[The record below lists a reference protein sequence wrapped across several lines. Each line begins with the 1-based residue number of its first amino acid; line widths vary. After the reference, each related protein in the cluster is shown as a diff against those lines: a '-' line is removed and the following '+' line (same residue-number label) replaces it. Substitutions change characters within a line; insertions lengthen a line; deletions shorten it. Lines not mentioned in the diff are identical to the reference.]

1 MTMTTQE
8 RNLCLMGE
16 HQRVVLFAG
25 AEVLGNNGSCDFE
38 DDVCG
43 YESDP
48 NNDPWIVNLPGR
60 YIYIEGSADHSGK
73 VGTLTSPELHD
84 LGESCVRLVYQITGT
99 DPGRLNMY
107 IRPEGNSFDFLVWS
121 ASEPSDSWKIASI
134 GVRNVI
140 DKSKIILEGVVSPD
154 QKASIAIFEINITP
168 GYCIVCTFEEN
179 HLCGYNNRWN
189 PNLNWLVGGGSV
201 RDSPS
206 NLPTD
211 HTLDNEQGHY
221 MYVDAIYTTSLHE
234 VAQLMSP
241 VTTFALSG
249 CLSFFYQLEQT
260 QSNLFVVYTKDRMGH
275 YEEVWRANQST
286 HNWSLVKVNVK
297 ASHPFQIV
305 FEVAFSSIKG
315 GYAALDDVSFSS
327 QFCNNKTEFA
337 FDPSVANCNF
347 DQGFCNYS
355 QNHKDGTKWTR
366 LVRKPSAFRFGDHT
380 SGVGGF
386 LISNAM
392 FGYQQEYVAHLAGP
406 LLLANLQY
414 CLRFFYALNHFVTED
429 ALAVYIYG
437 EEDRVQEKIWS
448 IPKSRTGTWFQA
460 EVNYQRQVPTKIVFV
475 SVCKN
480 FWNCGKVALDDV
492 TVSQGDCRIPGG
504 SWLAAPGKCNFDV
517 DYCGFI
523 QDHKDKSNWYRRAGA
538 TPTSFT
544 GPKGDHT
551 TGVGH
556 YVYIEASHMRH
567 GYNAHLLS
575 WQLRGFTGDQCLM
588 FFYHMYG
595 LGTGSLNVYLK
606 KENGQETLLWKR
618 RGEQSI
624 SWMKAAIEYKCEQN
638 HQIVFEAVRGL
649 SIHSD
654 IAIDDVSFE
663 NGPCKDP
670 RETLPHDSESPNQ
683 PDWYSFYI

>member
-1 MTMTTQE
+1 MTP
-8 RNLCLMGE
+8 LMFLIL
-16 HQRVVLFAG
+16 HVVQF
-25 AEVLGNNGSCDFE
+25 GNADIFGSNGSCDFE
-38 DDVCG
+38 DGTCG

-48 NNDPWIVNLPGR
+48 RNDPWIVNLQGR
-60 YIYIEGSADHSGK
+60 YIYIEGSHHHDGK
-73 VGTLTSPELHD
+73 LGLLTSPELQA

-99 DPGRLNMY
+99 DSGRLNMY
-107 IRPEGNSFDFLVWS
+107 FRPEGNSFDFLLWS
-121 ASEPSDSWKIASI
+121 ANEPSDSWKIASI
-134 GVRNVI
+134 GVRNI
-140 DKSKIILEGVVSPD
+140 TEKSKILLEAVVSPD
-154 QKASIAIFEINITP
+154 PKASIAVFEINITP

-201 RDSPS
+201 RDSPT

-241 VTTFALSG
+241 VTTFALLG

-260 QSNLFVVYTKDRMGH
+260 RSNLFVVYTKDRMGH
-275 YEEVWRANQST
+275 YEEVWRANKST
-286 HNWSLVKVNVK
+286 HSWTPVKVNIK
-297 ASHPFQIV
+297 AAHPFQIV
-305 FEVAFSSIKG
+305 FEVAFSSTKG
-315 GYAALDDVSFSS
+315 GYAALDDIYFSS
-327 QFCNNKTEFA
+327 QFCDNKTEIL

-347 DQGFCNYS
+347 DEDLCNYS

-366 LVRKPSAFRFGDHT
+366 LVRKPNAFHFGDHT
-380 SGVGGF
+380 SGLGGF
-386 LISNAM
+386 LISNTR
-392 FGYQQEYVAHLAGP
+392 FGYHQEYVAHLAGP
-406 LLLANLQY
+406 LLHANLQY

-429 ALAVYIYG
+429 ALAVYIYD

-448 IPKSRTGTWFQA
+448 IPKSPTGMWIQA
-460 EVNYQRQVPTKIVFV
+460 EVNYRRQEASKIVFV

-480 FWNCGKVALDDV
+480 FWNCGKVALDDI

-504 SWLAAPGKCNFDV
+504 SWLPTPGKCNFDM

-523 QDHKDKSNWYRRAGA
+523 QDHKDKGNWYRRTGT

-551 TGVGH
+551 TGVGRYL
-556 YVYIEASHMRH
+556 YVEASHIRH
-567 GYNAHLLS
+567 GYNARLLS
-575 WQLRGFTGDQCLM
+575 WPLRGFTGDQCLI

-595 LGTGSLNVYLK
+595 LGTGSLNVYLR

-618 RGEQSI
+618 TGEQSV
-624 SWMKAAIEYKCEQN
+624 SWLKASVEYNCEEN
-638 HQIVFEAVRGL
+638 HQIVFEAIRGL

-654 IAIDDVSFE
+654 IAIDDVLFQ
-663 NGPCKDP
+663 NGPCEGSVYEGSGYLDAQ
-670 RETLPHDSESPNQ
+670 TFLPSVR
-683 PDWYSFYI
+683 YKKTFAT